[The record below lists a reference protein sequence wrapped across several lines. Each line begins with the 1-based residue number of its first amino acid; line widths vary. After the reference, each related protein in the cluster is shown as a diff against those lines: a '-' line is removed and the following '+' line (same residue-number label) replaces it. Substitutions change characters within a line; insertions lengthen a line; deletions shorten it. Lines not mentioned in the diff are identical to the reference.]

1 MNSNNISQVV
11 LLAGGKGTRMRE
23 LTELLPKPMVE
34 IGNKP
39 VLVHLMNIFNNFKK
53 FNFLIATGYKHD
65 IIENYFSDFENVKVI
80 ETGLETNT
88 GGRLFKLEEFLDEN
102 FLLTYGDGLANVRI
116 DKLIQNFEKNNTIGS
131 VTISRPT
138 SRFGLVDFDEKGF
151 VNKFIEKPKL
161 DGYVNIGFFGF
172 KKDILNYLDHDSVLE
187 QQPLRELVLDRQ
199 LSVNIHD
206 GYFEPMDTYRE
217 YLQLNEYYKNGN
229 IPWMDFS

>member
-1 MNSNNISQVV
+1 MTSNNISQVV

-138 SRFGLVDFDEKGF
+138 SRFGLVDFDEKGL

-172 KKDILNYLDHDSVLE
+172 KKDILNYLEHDSVLE
-187 QQPLRELVLDRQ
+187 QQPLRQLVLDRQ

-206 GYFEPMDTYRE
+206 GYFEPMDTYEVFAVKRI
-217 YLQLNEYYKNGN
+217 L
-229 IPWMDFS
+229 